1 MKDNNE
7 QTVTISYVIVDGRDD
22 DTLADSG
29 LETAL
34 DGERLFY
41 KYFIL

>member
-1 MKDNNE
+1 M
-7 QTVTISYVIVDGRDD
+7 QTVTISCYVALDDRDD

-34 DGERLFY
+34 DGKSY
-41 KYFIL
+41 CFIIILLYNL